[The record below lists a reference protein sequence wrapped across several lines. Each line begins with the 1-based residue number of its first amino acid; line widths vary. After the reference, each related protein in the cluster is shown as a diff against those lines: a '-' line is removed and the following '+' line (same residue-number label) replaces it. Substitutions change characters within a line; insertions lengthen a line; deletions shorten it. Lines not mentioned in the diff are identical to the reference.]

1 MGLYQIRK
9 PLHSK
14 ESYQQ
19 HKGQPIK
26 WRKYLKIIYIIILI
40 MGLISNTYK
49 ELTQLNN
56 NKKQMGRGAE

>member
-1 MGLYQIRK
+1 M
-9 PLHSK
+9 
-14 ESYQQ
+14 
-19 HKGQPIK
+19 
-26 WRKYLKIIYIIILI
+26 KYLKIIYIIILI